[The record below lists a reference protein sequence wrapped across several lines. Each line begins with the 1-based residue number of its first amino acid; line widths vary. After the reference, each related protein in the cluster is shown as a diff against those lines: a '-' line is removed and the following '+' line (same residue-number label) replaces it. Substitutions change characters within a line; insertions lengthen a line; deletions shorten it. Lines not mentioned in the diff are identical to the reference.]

1 MEKII
6 IHNDIRNACTFILDI
21 RDNVKYR
28 IDNKELYI
36 IKNSYGNYH
45 RYTILSYDTIVAYIG
60 IDYDKNENIK
70 HIRYNY
76 TTYKYSRT
84 TTKHIH
90 YVYKILKCLSIL
102 NDCKVNCY
110 ALDKDVDMD

>member
-1 MEKII
+1 MERINIYNNMK
-6 IHNDIRNACTFILDI
+6 NACTYILDI

-76 TTYKYSRT
+76 TTSKYSRT

-90 YVYKILKCLSIL
+90 YVYRIVHYLGLLEC
-102 NDCKVNCY
+102 CKVNCY
-110 ALDKDVDMD
+110 TFNKDVDMD